1 MAGMTVGTNERR
13 RGAQSIGAWKAAWQL
28 VMAALAMALTTNAVG
43 QDFLEEPEV
52 AVTEVVFRY
61 AGPKNVAESRLR
73 SFTSTRVGQNFDA
86 GVVDEDVKRL
96 YESGLVQNVQ
106 VLGEE
111 VAGGVKVI
119 FEVTTRGTFDTV
131 GFQGNTVFSDRKL
144 ATEVKLTAGE
154 ILSDAKILTAR
165 RNLQEYYRGFGYPD
179 VTVTHRLQDEGE
191 GLTALIFQINE
202 GVKSEVRKI
211 RFEGNQAFA
220 DVDLRREMETK
231 QKGIFSFITKSGR
244 IDNQQLQ
251 RDLESLREYYQNNG
265 YLRAEIVSEER
276 EPIRDGR
283 VDLVITVNE
292 GIKYNVNEIQFGP
305 MTVFK
310 PEELMPALSLVT
322 GLPYSAKK
330 VNDDRRA
337 IRSYYGSRGYADANI
352 SAEVK
357 DAAPGLV
364 NIAYRVNEGKRFRV
378 GRVNITGND
387 RTKDNVIRREV
398 PLKPGDF
405 FNSVNV
411 ETTQKRLENIRYFD
425 GVQVTSDSSSRAGYR
440 DLNIALRE
448 GKTGEVNFGAGFSSV
463 DSIVGFI
470 NLEQRNF
477 DIRNPWRFTGGG
489 QRFSAQLRLGSERQD
504 FKISLVEPWFLGRK
518 LSLGSELYYQNR
530 FFLSPEYDQQN
541 LGGAV
546 FLRKAVGRRG
556 SLRLEYRLEQIEID
570 VDSDSSP
577 AFFEEEGTFIRSAI
591 GLTYD
596 YDSRN
601 SIVMPR
607 KGHRATLGLTLGLG
621 GDVETYQFEASGAKH
636 WSLPWDMIFN
646 LRGSVTTVDSYGDG
660 DVPIFDRVFL
670 GGQRDL
676 RGFEFRDLG
685 PRDSTG
691 PDATQEALGGGTAA
705 FVTAEVTF
713 PIFEKVRGAAFV
725 DAGFVN
731 EDAWD
736 FSPENFYANGGLGLR
751 LDIPGVG
758 PLALDYAVPVAVPDD
773 DEEADKGGQFNFYI
787 NYQY

>member
-1 MAGMTVGTNERR
+1 MAGMTVGLNESRFGSMWKTTLMCVVATLSMVFSTNV
-13 RGAQSIGAWKAAWQL
+13 L
-28 VMAALAMALTTNAVG
+28 G
-43 QDFLEEPEV
+43 QDFLEEPDLK
-52 AVTEVVFRY
+52 VTQVVFRY
-61 AGPKNVAESRLR
+61 NGPKTVAESRLR
-73 SFTSTRVGQNFDA
+73 SFTSTRVGQSFDA

-96 YESGLVQNVQ
+96 YESGLVQDVQ

-111 VAGGVKVI
+111 VTGGVKVI

-131 GFQGNTVFSDRKL
+131 GFQGNSVFSDRKL
-144 ATEVKLTAGE
+144 AKEVQLTAGE

-165 RNLQEYYRGFGYPD
+165 RNIQEYYRGFGYPD
-179 VTVTHRLQDEGE
+179 VSVTHRLQDEGE
-191 GLTALIFQINE
+191 GVTALIFQINE

-211 RFEGNQAFA
+211 RFEGNQAFS
-220 DVDLRREMETK
+220 DVELRREMETK

-251 RDLESLREYYQNNG
+251 RDLESVKGFYQNNG
-265 YLRAEIVSEER
+265 YLRAKVLGEER
-276 EPIRDGR
+276 VPVRDGR
-283 VDLVITVNE
+283 VDLVISVQE
-292 GIKYNVNEIQFGP
+292 GGKYNVNQIQFGP

-310 PEELMPALSLVT
+310 PEELMPALSLIS
-322 GLPYSAKK
+322 GMPYSAKK

-357 DAAPGLV
+357 DAGAGLV
-364 NIAYRVNEGKRFRV
+364 NIAYRVKEGKRFKV
-378 GRVNITGND
+378 GRVNISGNNKTQD
-387 RTKDNVIRREV
+387 KVIRREV

-411 ETTQKRLENIRYFD
+411 ETTQKRLENIRYFQ

-440 DLNIALRE
+440 DLNVAVQE
-448 GKTGEVNFGAGFSSV
+448 GKTGEVNFGAGFSSI
-463 DSIVGFI
+463 DSIVGYI

-477 DIRNPWRFTGGG
+477 DIRNPWKFTGGG

-504 FKISLVEPWFLGRK
+504 FKVSLIEPWFMGRK
-518 LSLGSELYYQNR
+518 LSLGGELYYQNR

-541 LGGAV
+541 LGAAV
-546 FLRKAVGRRG
+546 FLRRAVGRRG
-556 SLRLEYRLEQIEID
+556 SLRVEYRLEQIEVD
-570 VDSDSSP
+570 VDSDSSEV
-577 AFFEEEGTFIRSAI
+577 FMQEEGDFVRSAL
-591 GLTYD
+591 GLVYE
-596 YDSRN
+596 YDSRD

-607 KGHRATLGLTLGLG
+607 KGHKATLGLTLGIG

-646 LRGSVTTVDSYGDG
+646 LRGSFSTVDSYGDG
-660 DVPIFDRVFL
+660 NVPIFDRVFL

-691 PDATQEALGGGTAA
+691 PNATQEALGGGTAA
-705 FVTAEVTF
+705 YVTTEVTF
-713 PIFEKVRGAAFV
+713 PIFEKVRGAAFF

-736 FSPENFYANGGLGLR
+736 FAPDDIYADAGLGLR

-758 PLALDYAVPVAVPDD
+758 PLALDYAVPVLVPDL